1 MEEGIGSVLNG
12 CRWRGLKPETFLPA
26 CLSDHWVRDA
36 NQNPPKHICFC
47 FVAASEHGLPITPA
61 DHQESGAGLH
71 PTTQE
76 TGRRFPVA
84 TTAPPVDVLNHHPLY
99 RDPGRHR
106 QTGYFEDSGGSNTQ
120 YSSKPTFSPS
130 RDSSAQRASGK
141 STESPNIQTTVAVQ
155 PSAATSKANTPVLTT
170 TAVLKIP
177 QRTTFAPS
185 AAGGNKDLRPD
196 EEETTTST
204 ITTTT
209 VITTMQSPGKSA
221 VLAPV
226 CFHLLLQPRNHES
239 GRVKHRIKVFQRW
252 VLYF

>member
-1 MEEGIGSVLNG
+1 MKRIEARNLFTCMLEWLLSAG
-12 CRWRGLKPETFLPA
+12 CEPKSSKTRLVF
-26 CLSDHWVRDA
+26 CL
-36 NQNPPKHICFC
+36 I
-47 FVAASEHGLPITPA
+47 AASEHGLSITPA

-76 TGRRFPVA
+76 TGRRLPVA

-99 RDPGRHR
+99 RDPGRHQALMGPHR
-106 QTGYFEDSGGSNTQ
+106 QAGYFEDSGGSNTQ
-120 YSSKPTFSPS
+120 SISKPTFSPS
-130 RDSSAQRASGK
+130 RDSSDQRASGK
-141 STESPNIQTTVAVQ
+141 STESSNVQTTLVVQ
-155 PSAATSKANTPVLTT
+155 PSAATSNANTPVSTT

-221 VLAPV
+221 VSSRV
-226 CFHLLLQPRNHES
+226 CFHLLLQLRNHES
-239 GRVKHRIKVFQRW
+239 GRIKYHIKVFQRW